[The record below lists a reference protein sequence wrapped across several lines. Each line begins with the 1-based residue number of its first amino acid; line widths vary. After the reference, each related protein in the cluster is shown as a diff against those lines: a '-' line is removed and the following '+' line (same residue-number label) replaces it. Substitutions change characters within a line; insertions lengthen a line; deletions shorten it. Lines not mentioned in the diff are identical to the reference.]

1 MRLIEV
7 NYSLQ
12 DLHLEFKKETGEYVE
27 NVGPN
32 LSNIY
37 VKWLEEIA
45 IKAKKD
51 ALTDEE
57 IRKSIMEELA
67 ASEEEESEDCNCEE
81 CHCGKIDPE
90 FEKHLD
96 HYMELKDE
104 EKDLSIPEKCD
115 RAINLLAGETISKS
129 FEELQGIG
137 GSIIPTPDRIGFNE
151 HNK

>member
-32 LSNIY
+32 LSNVY

-67 ASEEEESEDCNCEE
+67 ASDKEESESCDCEE
-81 CHCGKIDPE
+81 CHCKAE
-90 FEKHLD
+90 R
-96 HYMELKDE
+96 
-104 EKDLSIPEKCD
+104 LSFD
-115 RAINLLAGETISKS
+115 
-129 FEELQGIG
+129 
-137 GSIIPTPDRIGFNE
+137 E